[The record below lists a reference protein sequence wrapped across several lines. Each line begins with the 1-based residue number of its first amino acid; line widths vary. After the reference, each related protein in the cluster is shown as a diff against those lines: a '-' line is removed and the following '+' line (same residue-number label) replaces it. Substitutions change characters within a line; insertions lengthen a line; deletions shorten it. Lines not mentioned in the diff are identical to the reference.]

1 MTRSLRHLFNINFCS
16 PTMNALDLPALAPD
30 LEWITDSTRVHKFS
44 QDFNWYSPVLKRQLE
59 GLSAQVVARPKTQ
72 EEIAQVVSLCASHQ
86 VPLTLR
92 GTGTGN
98 YGQCVPLKGGVVL
111 DLSAY
116 NQFLGIRDGVATA
129 QSGIRLIELDKA
141 AKPLGYELRWIPSTF
156 RSATLGGLYGGGFG
170 GAGSIT
176 YGPIAAPGN
185 IVSVKVMS
193 MGVEPQIH
201 TYRGQEAL
209 IYHHTYGTNGIV
221 LELEVAMAP
230 SIAWSEFLITFE
242 DFEQALSF
250 SSDLSV
256 GSGYV
261 KKEVALIASPIVG
274 YFTALSEYLPSH
286 RHAVVACIAPQS
298 VTALKELAL
307 VHHGVVSYEKNAQE
321 VQASQRTLIEYTW
334 NHTTLHALKVD
345 KTLTYIQ
352 TGFNPQR
359 YKEQVLAL
367 QSLLNPE
374 VMMHLEFIRTKEG
387 LINCSGLQIVRYTS
401 DERLQEIMQIHRDHG
416 VQINNPHVYTV
427 EDGKAGGQLN
437 PEILRAKDRHDPQ
450 GLLNPGKLRTW
461 SAPSVA

>member
-1 MTRSLRHLFNINFCS
+1 MT
-16 PTMNALDLPALAPD
+16 NALDLPALAPD
-30 LEWITDSTRVHKFS
+30 VEWITDSTRVHKFS

-59 GLSAQVVARPKTQ
+59 HLSAQVVARPKTQ
-72 EEIAQVVSLCASHQ
+72 EQIAQVVSLCSMHQ
-86 VPLTLR
+86 IPLTLR

-98 YGQCVPLKGGVVL
+98 YGQCVPLQGGVVM

-116 NQFLGIRDGVATA
+116 NQFLGLKDGVARA
-129 QSGIRLIELDKA
+129 QSGIRLIDLDKHT
-141 AKPLGYELRWIPSTF
+141 KPLGFELRWIPSTF

-185 IVSVKVMS
+185 VISIKVMS
-193 MGVEPQIH
+193 MGVKPKVH
-201 TYRGQEAL
+201 TYYGQEAL
-209 IYHHTYGTNGIV
+209 LFHHTYGTNGIV

-230 SIAWSEFLITFE
+230 STDWSEFLVVFDSFE
-242 DFEQALSF
+242 NALMF
-250 SSDLSV
+250 ANALSV
-256 GSGYV
+256 GAGFI

-274 YFTALSEYLPSH
+274 YFTALKEHLPPNH
-286 RHAVVACIAPQS
+286 HAVVACVSAQS
-298 VTALKELAL
+298 VEGLKELSKLHAGR
-307 VHHGVVSYEKNAQE
+307 VTYEKTAQE

-352 TGFNPQR
+352 TGFDPQR
-359 YKEQVLAL
+359 YLQQAKELEAL
-367 QSLLNPE
+367 LSPE
-374 VMMHLEFIRTKEG
+374 VMVHLEFIRTKEG
-387 LINCSGLQIVRYTS
+387 LVNCSGLQIIRYTS

-437 PEILRAKDRHDPQ
+437 PGILSTKSQLDPM

-461 SAPSVA
+461 TREPS

>member
-1 MTRSLRHLFNINFCS
+1 
-16 PTMNALDLPALAPD
+16 MNAHDFPALAPD
-30 LEWITDSTRVHKFS
+30 LEWITDSTRVHKYS

-59 GLSAQVVARPKTQ
+59 GLSADVVARPKTQ
-72 EEIAQVVSLCASHQ
+72 EHIAKVVSLCSAHG
-86 VPLTLR
+86 VALTLR

-98 YGQCVPLKGGVVL
+98 YGQCVPLQRGVVL

-116 NQFLGIRDGVATA
+116 NQFLGLQDGVASA
-129 QSGIRLIELDKA
+129 QSGIRLIDLDKA
-141 AKPLGYELRWIPSTF
+141 AKSLGFELRWIPSTF

-170 GAGSIT
+170 GVGSIT

-185 IVSVKVMS
+185 IISAKVMS
-193 MGVEPQIH
+193 MGIEPQVH
-201 TYRGQEAL
+201 TYHGLDAL
-209 IYHHTYGTNGIV
+209 LYHHTYGTNGIV

-230 SIAWSEFLITFE
+230 STAWSEFLVTFE

-250 SSDLSV
+250 ASDLSV

-261 KKEVALIASPIVG
+261 KKEVALIASPIPS
-274 YFTALSEYLPSH
+274 YFTALSEFLPAN
-286 RHAVVACIAPQS
+286 RHAVVALVAPQS
-298 VTALKELAL
+298 VAALKALAL
-307 VHHGVVSYEKNAQE
+307 THEGLVTYQKSAQE

-345 KTLTYIQ
+345 KTLTYLQ

-359 YKEQVLAL
+359 YREQVLEL
-367 QSLLNPE
+367 QKLLSPE

-387 LINCSGLQIVRYTS
+387 VVNCSGLQIVRFTS
-401 DERLQEIMQIHRDHG
+401 EERLEEIMQIHRDHG

-461 SAPSVA
+461 SAPTAI

>member
-1 MTRSLRHLFNINFCS
+1 
-16 PTMNALDLPALAPD
+16 MNALDLPALAPE

-59 GLSAQVVARPKTQ
+59 TLSAQVVARPKTQ
-72 EEIAQVVSLCASHQ
+72 EQIARVVSLCSTHHI
-86 VPLTLR
+86 PLTLR

-98 YGQCVPLKGGVVL
+98 YGQCVPLKGGVVM

-116 NQFLGIRDGVATA
+116 NQFLGMKDGVARA
-129 QSGIRLIELDKA
+129 QCGIRLIDLDKA
-141 AKPLGYELRWIPSTF
+141 TKPLGFELRWIPSTF

-185 IVSVKVMS
+185 VISVKVMS
-193 MGVEPQIH
+193 IGEMPQVH
-201 TYRGQEAL
+201 TYHGLDAL
-209 IYHHTYGTNGIV
+209 LFHHTYGTNGIV

-230 SIAWSEFLITFE
+230 SIDWSEFLVVFE
-242 DFEQALSF
+242 SFDKALSF
-250 SSDLSV
+250 ANALSV
-256 GSGYV
+256 GSGFV

-274 YFTALSEYLPSH
+274 YFTALQAHLPANH
-286 RHAVVACIAPQS
+286 HAVVACVAPQS
-298 VTALKELAL
+298 VVALKELAKQ
-307 VHHGVVSYEKNAQE
+307 HMGVVTYEKTAQE
-321 VQASQRTLIEYTW
+321 VLASQRTLIEYTW

-352 TGFNPQR
+352 SGYDPQR
-359 YKEQVLAL
+359 YLEQVKQLE
-367 QSLLNPE
+367 SLLSPE
-374 VMMHLEFIRTKEG
+374 VMVHLEFIRTKEG
-387 LINCSGLQIVRYTS
+387 LVNCSGLQIIRYTS

-437 PEILRAKDRHDPQ
+437 PEILRSKTQHDPL

-461 SAPSVA
+461 SAPTPMAS